1 MQVAELKQRD
11 RAVRPL
17 DAILELLDGQTP
29 VEVMRAQQVDDR
41 RAVAVAGAQRRR
53 SADSSRIRLGRHT
66 VRACLR

>member
-1 MQVAELKQRD
+1 MQVAKLEQRD

-41 RAVAVAGAQRRR
+41 RAVAVAGAQR
-53 SADSSRIRLGRHT
+53 APVGLTH
-66 VRACLR
+66 RASG